1 VKLTH
6 DCKNRIHMLR
16 RVKLE
21 CEKRQYWL
29 VMKYLLSILKAL
41 EFDMKQD
48 TSENE
53 ETEEIA
59 QQLRV
64 PVPFDKTGI

>member
-1 VKLTH
+1 
-6 DCKNRIHMLR
+6 M
-16 RVKLE
+16 E

>member
-1 VKLTH
+1 
-6 DCKNRIHMLR
+6 MLR

-29 VMKYLLSILKAL
+29 VMKDLLSILKSL
-41 EFDMKQD
+41 EFDMKLD